1 MLLKI
6 IELAW
11 PLAAGTV
18 LYLLQAVLFQTKND
32 WPMAGA
38 FVCYAGANVFF
49 ICAALR
55 AANAVH

>member
-11 PLAAGTV
+11 PLAAGTA
-18 LYLLQAVLFQTKND
+18 LYLLQAVLYNNRGD
-32 WPMAGA
+32 WPMTGA

-55 AANAVH
+55 SAHALH